1 MTDYEEFIKR
11 KEATFIPQPTSNSDA
26 QVDSKL
32 LDQVEE
38 ARSSELIALA
48 RAGTLEKELAELR
61 EENEAIMD
69 KLMKALAAQSAAA
82 KKQKEAESR
91 LERIK
96 RNSVTTDMAEDISGA
111 VSAMGSAIPDFLSG
125 W

>member
-11 KEATFIPQPTSNSDA
+11 KEATFTPQPISNSDA

-38 ARSSELIALA
+38 ARSSELTALA

-111 VSAMGSAIPDFLSG
+111 VSAVGSAIPDFLSG